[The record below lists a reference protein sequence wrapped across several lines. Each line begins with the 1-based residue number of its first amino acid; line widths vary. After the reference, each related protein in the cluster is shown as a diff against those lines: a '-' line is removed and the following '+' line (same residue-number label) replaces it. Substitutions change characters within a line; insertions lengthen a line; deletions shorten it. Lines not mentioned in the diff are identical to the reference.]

1 MNASTDIRINRSDET
16 SLRDTVTL
24 LWKKKWL
31 ILSVTLGAGAVAGVA
46 AVIMPRTYVASAVI
60 APVSNTPSG
69 GSLGGLGALASQFGG
84 LASLAGMAVPGDS
97 RKFESL
103 AVLQS
108 EVLTEKYIQENDL
121 LPILF
126 PSKWDSD
133 QKRWKPM
140 DPKNIPTAWT
150 GSVLFKK
157 RIRNVSNDT
166 KTGLAT
172 ITISWTDPKLAAKW
186 ANDLVRLTNE
196 YLRAKAIH
204 TSEANL
210 AYLNEQAQK
219 TSEVPIREGI
229 YNLIQSEINKT
240 MMAKGSE
247 EYALRVLDPA
257 IAPER
262 PFSPVR
268 TAWVLFGL
276 LTGLIVS
283 VVIVIYG
290 PDPRK

>member
-1 MNASTDIRINRSDET
+1 MNASTDTVINRSEET
-16 SLRDTVTL
+16 SLRDTVAL

-31 ILSVTLGAGAVAGVA
+31 ILWVTLGAGLVAGVA

-60 APVSNTPSG
+60 APVSNSPSG

-84 LASLAGMAVPGDS
+84 LASLAGVAVPGDS

-126 PSKWDSD
+126 ASKWDSD
-133 QKRWKPM
+133 QKHWKPM
-140 DPKNIPTAWT
+140 APKSVPTLWT

-172 ITISWTDPKLAAKW
+172 ITISWSDPKLAAKW

-276 LTGLIVS
+276 LSGLIVS

>member
-1 MNASTDIRINRSDET
+1 MSASTDIGINRSDET
-16 SLRDTVTL
+16 SLRDTVAL

-31 ILSVTLGAGAVAGVA
+31 ILWVTLGAGFVAGVA
-46 AVIMPRTYVASAVI
+46 AVIMPRTYVASVVI
-60 APVSNTPSG
+60 APVSNSPSG

-133 QKRWKPM
+133 QKHWKPM
-140 DPKNIPTAWT
+140 DPKSIPTLWT

-257 IAPER
+257 IAPEK

-276 LTGLIVS
+276 LGGLILS